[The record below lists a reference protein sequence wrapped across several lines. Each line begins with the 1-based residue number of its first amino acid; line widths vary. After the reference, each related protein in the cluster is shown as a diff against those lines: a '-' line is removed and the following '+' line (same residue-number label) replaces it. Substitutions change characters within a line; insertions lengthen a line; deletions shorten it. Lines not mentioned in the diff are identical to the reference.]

1 MNAPLAHQHLLDS
14 VTLPSAW
21 RALAERCAQPALVTD
36 TTRRI
41 TWANAAFSE
50 VTGYSLEE
58 ALGRSPGELL
68 QCEQTDPTTIQRV
81 RDALNRGQ
89 SIRCQLLNRSR
100 QGRLYWLDMDIHP
113 FGLAGEAPRGFV
125 ALAMDMTAQ
134 HELQEREAAHARR
147 LKALFDLSPLGLAL
161 FDMETKRPIECN
173 AALSRINGFS
183 RADILSGEAMRH
195 VPDAHLPVREVWMA
209 SVRLGEPFGPLES
222 VILHRDGHRVDVSM
236 SGASTQ
242 EPGGRRMAWLMVQD
256 ISKRKTTERL
266 LAESARRD
274 TLTGLP
280 NRNRLDDHLEHMLAR
295 THAEAGWGFA
305 VLLMD
310 VDRFKVINESLGHDA
325 GDSLLVSL
333 AERLKQAVM
342 VSARLVSGIDSLA
355 AAEQEGW
362 LIARFGGDE
371 FAIVAPGLSTQLAAA
386 SFAEVVNGQLQ
397 PSHRI
402 SGLEIQTT
410 VSIGIALAHAGTA
423 AAVNLVRDA
432 DTAMYEAKR
441 LGRRQYAF
449 FDERM
454 RSRISRALHIEEGLR
469 HAHIR
474 GQLRLVF
481 QPIVDLETGL
491 PTAAESLL
499 RWTHPTLGQVPPDEF
514 IAVAEETGQIV
525 ELGRWALFESCAAW
539 TRMHREAPEVAPQR
553 ISVNLSRIQMDD
565 GLRLLATVRAAL
577 TDTRMPPKALQLEI
591 TEREVMSDPDG
602 ARQLIDTLR
611 RMGVRIAMDD
621 FGTGSSS
628 LACLRE
634 YAFDTVK
641 IDKSFVKDL
650 CRDAHVMAVAHA
662 TVSVI
667 ENLGMISVAEGVED
681 DGEVAALQGMGCRY
695 GQGWRF
701 GRPMDEA
708 ALLAMF
714 KAAYQR

>member
-1 MNAPLAHQHLLDS
+1 
-14 VTLPSAW
+14 
-21 RALAERCAQPALVTD
+21 
-36 TTRRI
+36 
-41 TWANAAFSE
+41 
-50 VTGYSLEE
+50 
-58 ALGRSPGELL
+58 
-68 QCEQTDPTTIQRV
+68 
-81 RDALNRGQ
+81 
-89 SIRCQLLNRSR
+89 
-100 QGRLYWLDMDIHP
+100 
-113 FGLAGEAPRGFV
+113 
-125 ALAMDMTAQ
+125 
-134 HELQEREAAHARR
+134 
-147 LKALFDLSPLGLAL
+147 
-161 FDMETKRPIECN
+161 
-173 AALSRINGFS
+173 
-183 RADILSGEAMRH
+183 
-195 VPDAHLPVREVWMA
+195 
-209 SVRLGEPFGPLES
+209 
-222 VILHRDGHRVDVSM
+222 
-236 SGASTQ
+236 
-242 EPGGRRMAWLMVQD
+242 
-256 ISKRKTTERL
+256 
-266 LAESARRD
+266 
-274 TLTGLP
+274 
-280 NRNRLDDHLEHMLAR
+280 MLAR
-295 THAEAGWGFA
+295 AHAEAGWGFA

-310 VDRFKVINESLGHDA
+310 VDRFKVVNESLGHDA

-355 AAEQEGW
+355 AAEQAGW
-362 LIARFGGDE
+362 LISRFGGDE

-397 PSHRI
+397 TSHRI
-402 SGLEIQTT
+402 GGLEIQTT
-410 VSIGIALAHAGTA
+410 VSIGIALAHAGTT

-454 RSRISRALHIEEGLR
+454 RSRMSRTLHIEEGLR

-491 PTAAESLL
+491 PTAAESLM
-499 RWTHPTLGQVPPDEF
+499 RWTHPTMGQVPPDEF

-525 ELGRWALFESCAAW
+525 ELGRWVLFESCAAW
-539 TRMHREAPEVAPQR
+539 ARMHREAPDVAPKR

-577 TDTRMPPKALQLEI
+577 TDTRMPPEALQLEI